1 MIDRWFGALL
11 FLPVPLVLILFT
23 RLPFGVGISL
33 TLGVALVATH
43 RSYARP
49 FALARAA
56 RRCLYCG
63 APVSGGKPI
72 TLAEPL
78 GTTVWKACD
87 DSHASSLGRVF
98 GWAERNARRLQVGI
112 LGTLAVF
119 LITTPLAARGWL
131 GPLTPADTVACFR
144 LGVAFTVLP
153 LGWLSAW
160 RGPLATEPKVP
171 FPVHIQALVG
181 TAAVLWLFR
190 LVGLLWLGQGLW
202 QLAHRL
208 GVPI

>member
-1 MIDRWFGALL
+1 MTDRWFGALL

-33 TLGVALVATH
+33 SLGVALVATH

-63 APVSGGKPI
+63 GPVSDGKLI

-78 GTTVWKACD
+78 GTTLWKACEEP
-87 DSHASSLGRVF
+87 HATSLGRVF

-112 LGTLAVF
+112 LGTLAIF
-119 LITTPLAARGWL
+119 LMTTPLAARGWL
-131 GPLTPADTVACFR
+131 GPLIPADAVAFFR
-144 LGVAFTVLP
+144 LGVASTVLP

-160 RGPLATEPKVP
+160 RGPLATEPRVP
-171 FPVHIQALVG
+171 FPVHIQALIG
-181 TAAVLWLFR
+181 TAPVLWLFR
-190 LVGLLWLGQGLW
+190 LIGLLWLGQGLW
-202 QLAHRL
+202 HLAHRL
-208 GVPI
+208 RELM